1 MDLDPAGFHL
11 EIRRKSREPK
21 TTAHLEPEKAFHLP
35 AVWRAVFGPIGQW
48 DFLFYALFGVIITSS
63 VRVAGILQVFSFL
76 IVPAI
81 VSSYFF
87 KSIKSELLKFDLI
100 QDKCDLL
107 EEFNIGD
114 TLKVEFNLKGRK
126 WTDPSGND
134 KYFNTLQAWRLS
146 PVSSGIEP
154 LDSTKPNSRPSAE
167 TVSYTHLTLPTNREV

>member
-1 MDLDPAGFHL
+1 MDIQGKLIEKYQTTKINDSF
-11 EIRRKSREPK
+11 RKREFVVEYVENPQY
-21 TTAHLEPEKAFHLP
+21 P
-35 AVWRAVFGPIGQW
+35 
-48 DFLFYALFGVIITSS
+48 
-63 VRVAGILQVFSFL
+63 
-76 IVPAI
+76 
-81 VSSYFF
+81 
-87 KSIKSELLKFDLI
+87 ELLKFDLI
-100 QDKCDLL
+100 QDRCDLL

-167 TVSYTHLTLPTNREV
+167 TIGDRFSEDDDLPF